1 MSVYLLKPI
10 VDGEEEHNARGENQ
24 ELPLIA
30 RYDHPFATSCHKLVL
45 SRSAESLL
53 FDAVAYNAR
62 AIVPFTGMFILRS
75 YHPMPQF
82 GNILPANQNA
92 PFVSRILA

>member
-30 RYDHPFATSCHKLVL
+30 RYDHPFATS
-45 SRSAESLL
+45 
-53 FDAVAYNAR
+53 
-62 AIVPFTGMFILRS
+62 
-75 YHPMPQF
+75 
-82 GNILPANQNA
+82 
-92 PFVSRILA
+92 